1 MLETEAL
8 GDEESE
14 GERVED
20 IVMDTDNVGVLAPL
34 KLTLGDV
41 VLDKQWVGV
50 SDWVE
55 DELTVTVPLNVSDTL
70 LLPDTEALAEGLTL
84 WVEVIVPE
92 GLTDDDTLEDGEID
106 GV

>member
-1 MLETEAL
+1 M
-8 GDEESE
+8 
-14 GERVED
+14 
-20 IVMDTDNVGVLAPL
+20 
-34 KLTLGDV
+34 
-41 VLDKQWVGV
+41 

-84 WVEVIVPE
+84 WEEVIVPE
-92 GLTDDDTLEDGEID
+92 GLMDDDTLEDGEID